1 MPKREHRK
9 FETGSVGAIAAA
21 HATHDSF
28 SAFLPPLLPAF
39 IEKLSLSRSEAGLL
53 TVFLQAPSI
62 LQPLFGRLGDRLD
75 PRPVVIVTP
84 VITAVVMSL
93 LGISSNY
100 AWLALLL
107 SIAGLSSAALHA
119 VAPALAAHR
128 SGSAVGRGMG
138 FWMVGGELGRTLG
151 PLIIALTIRVVGLEG
166 TPWLMLAGILSSA
179 LLARPI
185 LRIPWKTPEQEERKA
200 TLEIAVLVSRMRPIA
215 IIVLARAFLLAAVS
229 TFLPLFLR
237 ESGLSL
243 WLSGASLA
251 LVEAAGV
258 AGALGSGHFSDHFGR
273 RRMIG
278 LSLILTPA
286 LLILLVLGPPGLRG
300 WLLIPLGISGLS
312 FAPAL
317 MASVQDSFPNDRG
330 LANGTY
336 QAMNFVLRSLIVVGV
351 GALADRAGIHTA
363 YLCCA
368 GASLLCL
375 PGLFFLK
382 EAPEA

>member
-1 MPKREHRK
+1 MRDTSGKD
-9 FETGSVGAIAAA
+9 FELRSVGAIAAA

-39 IEKLSLSRSEAGLL
+39 IEKLLLSRAEAGLL

-62 LQPLFGRLGDRLD
+62 LQPLFGRLGDRFD
-75 PRPVVIVTP
+75 PRPVVVLAPAVTA
-84 VITAVVMSL
+84 IVMSL

-100 AWLALLL
+100 SWLAVLL

-128 SGSAVGRGMG
+128 SGTALGRGMG

-151 PLIIALTIRVVGLEG
+151 PLLIALSIRSLGLKG
-166 TPWLMLAGILSSA
+166 TPWLMLAGILASA

-185 LRIPWKTPEQEERKA
+185 LRIPWKTESQKENRTALRASELIR
-200 TLEIAVLVSRMRPIA
+200 RMRPIA
-215 IIVLARAFLLAAVS
+215 ILILARAFLLAAV
-229 TFLPLFLR
+229 TTYLPLFLR

-258 AGALGSGHFSDHFGR
+258 GGALASGHFSDHLGR
-273 RRMIG
+273 RKMIG
-278 LSLILTPA
+278 ISLVLTPG
-286 LLILLVLGPPGLRG
+286 LLALLVLGPDVLRG

-317 MASVQDSFPNDRG
+317 MASVQDAFPRDRG
-330 LANGTY
+330 FANGIY
-336 QAMNFVLRSLIVVGV
+336 QAMNFILRSIIVVIV
-351 GALADRAGIHTA
+351 GAVADAMGIGTA
-363 YLCCA
+363 YLLCA
-368 GASLLCL
+368 GAAVCCL
-375 PGLFFLK
+375 PALAFLNDDG
-382 EAPEA
+382 